1 MGVIIMEEKLVNIEG
16 FKAVGIPYFGN
27 NSNGE
32 IATLWESFNKNRGSI
47 KQKSK
52 SMLCYGICDYGDC
65 GMDSEG
71 RFHYTAC
78 AEVDSFSDVPE
89 GMVTKV
95 VPEGKYMM
103 YTYSGAI
110 KDLGAFYNDV
120 FTKLIPASGYEFDCR
135 PLLELYD
142 ERFMNNG
149 EFDICVPI
157 K

>member
-1 MGVIIMEEKLVNIEG
+1 MEAKIVSIKG

-32 IATLWESFNKNRGSI
+32 IATLWEAFNKNYKDI

-52 SMLCYGICDYGDC
+52 SMLCYGICDC

-71 RFHYTAC
+71 RFQYTAC
-78 AEVDSFSDVPE
+78 IEVDSFLDVPE

-95 VPEGKYMM
+95 VPEGRHLV
-103 YTYSGAI
+103 YTYRGAI
-110 KDLGAFYNDV
+110 KDLGEFYTNI
-120 FTKLIPASGYEFDCR
+120 FTKLLPASGYEIEYR
-135 PLLELYD
+135 PQLELYD

-149 EFDICVPI
+149 EFDIYIPI

>member
-1 MGVIIMEEKLVNIEG
+1 MEGKIISIEG

-32 IATLWESFNKNRGSI
+32 IATLWEAFNKNCSDI

-52 SMLCYGICDYGDC
+52 SKLYYGICDC

-71 RFHYTAC
+71 RFTYTAC

-89 GMVTKV
+89 VMVTKV
-95 VPEGKYMM
+95 VPAGRYLV

-110 KDLGAFYNDV
+110 KDLGMFYNDV
-120 FTKLIPASGYEFDCR
+120 FTKLIPASGYEIEYR
-135 PLLELYD
+135 PQLEVYD
-142 ERFMNNG
+142 DRFMNNG
-149 EFDICVPI
+149 EFDIYVPI

>member
-1 MGVIIMEEKLVNIEG
+1 MEEKIVSMEG

-32 IATLWESFNKNRGSI
+32 IATLWEAFNKNCRNI
-47 KQKSK
+47 KHKNK
-52 SMLCYGICDYGDC
+52 SMLCYGICDC

-78 AEVDSFSDVPE
+78 VEVDSFEDVPE

-95 VPEGKYMM
+95 VPEGRHMV
-103 YTYSGAI
+103 YTYRGAI
-110 KDLGAFYNDV
+110 KDLGGFYNDL
-120 FTKLIPASGYEFDCR
+120 FTKLIPASGYEIEYR
-135 PLLELYD
+135 PQLELYD

-149 EFDICVPI
+149 EFDIYIPI